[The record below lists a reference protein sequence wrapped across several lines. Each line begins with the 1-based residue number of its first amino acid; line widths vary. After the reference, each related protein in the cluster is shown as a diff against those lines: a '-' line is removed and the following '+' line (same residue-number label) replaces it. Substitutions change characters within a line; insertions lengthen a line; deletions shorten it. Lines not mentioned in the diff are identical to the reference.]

1 MHDFTLIVTPGAFA
15 SSVCSTLDILATAK
29 AVAERRG
36 LATPRW
42 RVCGPQPGW
51 VGVGHGLQ
59 LPVEPFEAEVEDNSC
74 WVIPG
79 IGVSDIGMLEQRL
92 KEPWVAPLLGAL
104 NSHIANGKEVAA
116 SCSAVFLLQAAGLLE
131 GRSVTT
137 SWWLAPHLQKMATGC
152 RVDPDF
158 MVLADPPLTTA
169 GAAFAQTDLMLHLLR
184 RRLSPEIADW
194 VSKALLL
201 DRRQLQSPFVV
212 PAMMVQGNALV
223 SRLSAQ
229 IEASLPDLPG
239 VKALAASVGM
249 SERTL
254 SRHVHKATGHST
266 RQLIQR
272 VQLHKARALLESGEH
287 SVEAVSALVGYQDAT
302 ALRRL
307 MRRLLNATPQQ
318 LRLSPR

>member
-1 MHDFTLIVTPGAFA
+1 MYDFTILVIPGAFA
-15 SSVCSTLDILATAK
+15 SSVASTLDILASAAT
-29 AVAERRG
+29 VAERRG

-42 RVCGPQPGW
+42 RVCGPRSGP
-51 VGVGHGLQ
+51 VTLGHGLQ
-59 LPVEPFEAEVEDNSC
+59 LHAERLENSAEDNSC

-79 IGVSDIGMLEQRL
+79 IGVSEIGAIQRRLE
-92 KEPWVAPLLGAL
+92 EPWAAPLLSAL
-104 NSHIANGKEVAA
+104 RARIASGKEIAA
-116 SCSAVFLLQAAGLLE
+116 SCSAVFLLQAAGLLD
-131 GRSVTT
+131 GRRVTT
-137 SWWLAPHLQKMATGC
+137 SWWLAPHLQALAPDC

-184 RRLSPEIADW
+184 QRLSPEIADA

-201 DRRQLQSPFVV
+201 DRRQLQSPFVI
-212 PAMMVQGNALV
+212 PAVLVQGNALV
-223 SRLSAQ
+223 SRLTAQ
-229 IEASLPDLPG
+229 IEESLPDVAS
-239 VKALAASVGM
+239 VKALADSLGM

-272 VQLHKARALLESGEH
+272 VRLNKARALLESGQY
-287 SVEAVSALVGYQDAT
+287 SVEAVAAQVGYQDPT

-307 MRRLLNATPQQ
+307 IRRLLNTTPRQ
-318 LRLSPR
+318 LR

>member
-1 MHDFTLIVTPGAFA
+1 MHDFTIVVIPGAFA
-15 SSVCSTLDILATAK
+15 SSVASTLDILATA
-29 AVAERRG
+29 VSVGERHG
-36 LATPRW
+36 LAAPRW
-42 RVCGPQPGW
+42 RICGPQPGS
-51 VGVGHGLQ
+51 VTLGHGLQ
-59 LPVEPFEAEVEDNSC
+59 LQVAPIEHDAQDNSC

-79 IGVSDIGMLEQRL
+79 IGVSDIDLLQQRL
-92 KEPWVAPLLGAL
+92 EEPWASPLISAL
-104 NSHIANGKEVAA
+104 KTHVANGKEIAA
-116 SCSAVFLLQAAGLLE
+116 SCSAVFLLHAAGLLD
-131 GRSVTT
+131 GRRVTT
-137 SWWLAPHLQKMATGC
+137 SWWLAPHLQEIAPGC

-184 RRLSPEIADW
+184 RRLSPEIANS

-201 DRRQLQSPFVV
+201 DRRQLQSPFVI
-212 PAMMVQGNALV
+212 PAMLVQGNALV
-223 SRLSAQ
+223 SRLTAQ
-229 IEASLPDLPG
+229 IEDSLPELPG

-272 VQLHKARALLESGEH
+272 VQLSRARALLESGEY
-287 SVEAVSALVGYQDAT
+287 SVEAVSAQVGYQDAT

-307 MRRLLNATPQQ
+307 MRRFLNATPRQ
-318 LRLSPR
+318 LRQG

>member
-1 MHDFTLIVTPGAFA
+1 MHDFSILVIPGAFA
-15 SSVCSTLDILATAK
+15 SSVTATLDILATA
-29 AVAERRG
+29 ATIGEQRG
-36 LATPRW
+36 LAVPRW
-42 RVCGPQPGW
+42 RVCGPQPGP
-51 VGVGHGLQ
+51 VALGHGMLLQ
-59 LPVEPFEAEVEDNSC
+59 VEPMEHSAEDHSC

-79 IGVSDIGMLEQRL
+79 IGVSDVDLLEQRL
-92 KEPWVAPLLGAL
+92 AEPWTAPFLTAL
-104 NSHIANGKEVAA
+104 IKHIANGKEVAA
-116 SCSAVFLLQAAGLLE
+116 SCSAVFLLHAAGLLD
-131 GRSVTT
+131 GKRVTT
-137 SWWLAPHLQKMATGC
+137 SWWLAAYLQALAPSC

-184 RRLSPEIADW
+184 RRLSPEIADM

-201 DRRQLQSPFVV
+201 DRRQLQSPFVIPSV
-212 PAMMVQGNALV
+212 LVQGNALV
-223 SRLSAQ
+223 SRLTAQ
-229 IEASLPDLPG
+229 IEKSLPELAG

-272 VQLHKARALLESGEH
+272 VQLNKARALLESGQF
-287 SVEAVSALVGYQDAT
+287 SVEAVAAQVGYRDST

-307 MRRLLNATPQQ
+307 MRRLLNATPRQ
-318 LRLSPR
+318 LRQS

>member
-1 MHDFTLIVTPGAFA
+1 MHDFTIVVIPGAFA
-15 SSVCSTLDILATAK
+15 SSVASTLDILATA
-29 AVAERRG
+29 ASVGERRG

-42 RVCGPQPGW
+42 RICGPRPGS
-51 VGVGHGLQ
+51 VTLAHGLQ
-59 LPVEPFEAEVEDNSC
+59 LQVEPLEHDAQDNSC

-79 IGVSDIGMLEQRL
+79 IGVGDVGQLQQRL
-92 KEPWVAPLLGAL
+92 EEPWASPLLSAL
-104 NSHIANGKEVAA
+104 NTHVASGKEIAA
-116 SCSAVFLLQAAGLLE
+116 SCSAVFLLHAAGLLE
-131 GRSVTT
+131 GRRVTT
-137 SWWLAPHLQKMATGC
+137 SWWLAPHLQKIAPGC

-184 RRLSPEIADW
+184 RRLSPEIADS

-201 DRRQLQSPFVV
+201 DRRQLQSPFVI

-223 SRLSAQ
+223 SRLTAQ
-229 IEASLPDLPG
+229 IENSLPALPE

-272 VQLHKARALLESGEH
+272 VQLHKARALLESGEY
-287 SVEAVSALVGYQDAT
+287 SVEAVSAQVGYRDAT

-307 MRRLLNATPQQ
+307 IRRLLNATPRQ
-318 LRLSPR
+318 LRQR

>member
-1 MHDFTLIVTPGAFA
+1 MHDFTLLVIPGAFA
-15 SSVCSTLDILATAK
+15 SSVASTLDILATATS
-29 AVAERRG
+29 VGERRG

-42 RVCGPQPGW
+42 RICGPQPGP
-51 VGVGHGLQ
+51 VTLGHGLQ
-59 LPVEPFEAEVEDNSC
+59 LQVEPIEHRAEDHSC

-79 IGVSDIGMLEQRL
+79 IGVSDIDMLKRRL
-92 KEPWVAPLLGAL
+92 EEPWVAPLLSAL
-104 NSHIANGKEVAA
+104 STHIANGKEIAA

-131 GRSVTT
+131 GRRVTT
-137 SWWLAPHLQKMATGC
+137 SWWLAPHLQEIAPGC

-184 RRLSPEIADW
+184 RRLSPEIADS

-201 DRRQLQSPFVV
+201 DRRQLQSPFVI
-212 PAMMVQGNALV
+212 PAMLVQGNALI
-223 SRLSAQ
+223 SRLTTQ
-229 IEASLPDLPG
+229 IEESLPELPA
-239 VKALAASVGM
+239 VKALAASIGM

-272 VQLHKARALLESGEH
+272 VQLNKARALLESGEY
-287 SVEAVSALVGYQDAT
+287 SVEAVSAKVGYQDAT

-307 MRRLLNATPQQ
+307 MRRLLNVTPRQ
-318 LRLSPR
+318 LRQG

>member
-1 MHDFTLIVTPGAFA
+1 MYDFTLLVIPGAFA
-15 SSVCSTLDILATAK
+15 SSVASTLDILATATS
-29 AVAERRG
+29 VGERRG

-42 RVCGPQPGW
+42 RICGPQPGP
-51 VGVGHGLQ
+51 VTLGHGLQ
-59 LPVEPFEAEVEDNSC
+59 LQVEPIEHRAEDHSC

-79 IGVSDIGMLEQRL
+79 IGVSDIDMLKRRL
-92 KEPWVAPLLGAL
+92 EEPWVAPLLSAL
-104 NSHIANGKEVAA
+104 STHIANGKEIAA

-131 GRSVTT
+131 GRRVTT
-137 SWWLAPHLQKMATGC
+137 SWWLAPHLQEIAPGC

-184 RRLSPEIADW
+184 RRLSPEIADS

-201 DRRQLQSPFVV
+201 DRRQLQSPFVI
-212 PAMMVQGNALV
+212 PAMLVQGNALI
-223 SRLSAQ
+223 SRLTAQ
-229 IEASLPDLPG
+229 IEESLPELPA
-239 VKALAASVGM
+239 VKALAASIGM

-272 VQLHKARALLESGEH
+272 VQLNKARALLESGEY
-287 SVEAVSALVGYQDAT
+287 SVETVSAKVGYQDAT

-307 MRRLLNATPQQ
+307 MRRLLNVTPRQ
-318 LRLSPR
+318 LRQG